1 MSISGIQEVQITQ
14 EGRREKRN
22 QNRAFRKIHMLCN
35 NTMDRNKDKKKQ
47 KPPLC
52 TKVDLRSI
60 TACLLLHFILLSLG
74 LQTHGNT

>member
-1 MSISGIQEVQITQ
+1 
-14 EGRREKRN
+14 
-22 QNRAFRKIHMLCN
+22 
-35 NTMDRNKDKKKQ
+35 MDRNKDKKKQ

-74 LQTHGNT
+74 LQTHGNTWETSYFIEEKKYN